1 MKASPIAASMAA
13 SPSRSKVESRNAPK
27 TVPLLAARARAPSR
41 MSAIDPITKRKPPSQ
56 KKSFS
61 FRSSN
66 PTSTAPARQR
76 ETPARVSMSG
86 VSFVFATP
94 RIERTRISRAA
105 CVYSCLTRS
114 SWLTR
119 GASSEGGLSSSVM
132 RARGACSGRAAER
145 GRSGS
150 RARTRRGRRASS
162 GYLSTSRRTRPRP
175 ATRARVPSLPS
186 SGRARP

>member
-1 MKASPIAASMAA
+1 MTAANVASRAISFPSRMKTSPIAASIAA
-13 SPSRSKVESRNAPK
+13 SPRRSKVESRKAPK

-41 MSAIDPITKRKPPSQ
+41 MSAIDPMTNRKPPSQ

-61 FRSSN
+61 FRSSK
-66 PTSTAPARQR
+66 PTRTAPARQR
-76 ETPARVSMSG
+76 ETPASVSMSG

-94 RIERTRISRAA
+94 RIERARISRAA

-119 GASSEGGLSSSVM
+119 ACSPPGGASSSLM
-132 RARGACSGRAAER
+132 RAAGAACGRAARR

-150 RARTRRGRRASS
+150 RGRSPRRRPASS
-162 GYLSTSRRTRPRP
+162 DYPWT
-175 ATRARVPSLPS
+175 
-186 SGRARP
+186 